1 MRYGRHNIVLMD
13 FDWLQVITK
22 ATAISV
28 ISIIVEVV
36 VSGVAHWGLWPG
48 ILIAA
53 FSGLIELFEELIHEL
68 SHALVFLIAG
78 HGAEIEIGFR
88 GGTTPRDANLRAHVH
103 WTATIADPLASLVA
117 LAFFIVLMIN
127 FEQAT
132 LGSLMIAALVCLTG
146 ILNSVFSAEGDIA
159 LTANARH

>member
-1 MRYGRHNIVLMD
+1 MRYGRHNILLMD
-13 FDWLQVITK
+13 FDWLQVFTK
-22 ATAISV
+22 ATAISTM
-28 ISIIVEVV
+28 SIIVEVV

-48 ILIAA
+48 ILIAG

-68 SHALVFLIAG
+68 SHALVFLTAG

-88 GGTTPRDANLRAHVH
+88 GGTTPRDANLSAHVH
-103 WTATIADPLASLVA
+103 WTATIAGPLASSGILA
-117 LAFFIVLMIN
+117 LFVVVMMN

-132 LGSLMIAALVCLTG
+132 AGSLIIVTFACFIGIMI
-146 ILNSVFSAEGDIA
+146 SVLSPNGDIA